1 MSARRLIATSNASRC
16 GYEQMGR
23 DHHIKTMTGTLLL
36 NGEPV
41 QSYKVERCDK
51 CSKIEKLDKFGY
63 QKSDPA
69 ENLIWFCGA
78 CR

>member
-1 MSARRLIATSNASRC
+1 MQAGMAMSKWAEIIT
-16 GYEQMGR
+16 
-23 DHHIKTMTGTLLL
+23 IKTMTGTLLL

-51 CSKIEKLDKFGY
+51 CAKIEKFDKFGY

-69 ENLIWFCGA
+69 ENLIWFCGG

>member
-1 MSARRLIATSNASRC
+1 MASLFKATKSSDATNA
-16 GYEQMGR
+16 Q
-23 DHHIKTMTGTLLL
+23 KF
-36 NGEPV
+36 
-41 QSYKVERCDK
+41 
-51 CSKIEKLDKFGY
+51 EKLDKFGY

>member
-1 MSARRLIATSNASRC
+1 MSKWAEIIT
-16 GYEQMGR
+16 
-23 DHHIKTMTGTLLL
+23 IKTMTGTLLL

-51 CSKIEKLDKFGY
+51 CAKIEKLDKFGY

-69 ENLIWFCGA
+69 MKT
-78 CR
+78 